1 MLGEV
6 GKKRLLDLVFLG
18 IVGAVGV
25 GVFYL
30 FVMIQGHREFDKAL
44 VEVIKAATAK
54 QQQQAQDAA
63 PATP

>member
-18 IVGAVGV
+18 IVGAAGV